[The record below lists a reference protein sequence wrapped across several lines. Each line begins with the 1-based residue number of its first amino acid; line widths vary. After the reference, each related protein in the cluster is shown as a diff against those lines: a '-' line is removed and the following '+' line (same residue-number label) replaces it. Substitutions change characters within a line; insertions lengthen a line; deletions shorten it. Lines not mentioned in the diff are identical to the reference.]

1 MNSLLPMCL
10 AAMLAVA
17 APMST
22 AAAGPLRV
30 VYPRS
35 ESARD
40 VRTAYPLAVLRL
52 ALERSGAAYEL
63 RESERDMQQARSL
76 RELAKGGAVDVV
88 WTVTTVEREAELR
101 PIRIPIDRGLIGWR
115 LLLIRRGDAARF
127 DGADPEPALAAMQ
140 GVQGHDWPDL
150 AVLRANGLRVASSP
164 SYEGL
169 FAMVARG
176 HAQYLPRAVDE
187 AQVELASHAE
197 LPLEIEPSL
206 LLHYPSALYF
216 FVHPDNRALAA
227 ALEAGLEQAVRDG
240 SLEREFDGAYGALIA
255 SADLGRR
262 RVLALANPNLPSA
275 TPLARRELWFEPG
288 AAP

>member
-1 MNSLLPMCL
+1 
-10 AAMLAVA
+10 
-17 APMST
+17 
-22 AAAGPLRV
+22 V

-35 ESARD
+35 ESTKD
-40 VRTAYPLAVLRL
+40 QRTAYPLTVLRL
-52 ALERSGAAYEL
+52 ALERSGAVYEL
-63 RESERDMQQARSL
+63 RQSEREMQQARSL
-76 RELAKGGAVDVV
+76 RELGKGAQLDVV
-88 WTVTTVEREAELR
+88 WTVTTVQREAELR

-127 DGADPEPALAAMQ
+127 DVADPAPSLAAMQ

-169 FAMVARG
+169 FAMIARG
-176 HAQYLPRAVDE
+176 RAAYFPRAVDE
-187 AQVELASHAE
+187 AQAELATHAE
-197 LPLEIEPSL
+197 LPLAIEPSL

-240 SLEREFDGAYGALIA
+240 SLKREFDGAYGALIA
-255 SADLGRR
+255 SAELGRR
-262 RVLALANPNLPSA
+262 RVLALANPNLPPA
-275 TPLARRELWFEPG
+275 TPLARSELWFEPG
-288 AAP
+288 ALP